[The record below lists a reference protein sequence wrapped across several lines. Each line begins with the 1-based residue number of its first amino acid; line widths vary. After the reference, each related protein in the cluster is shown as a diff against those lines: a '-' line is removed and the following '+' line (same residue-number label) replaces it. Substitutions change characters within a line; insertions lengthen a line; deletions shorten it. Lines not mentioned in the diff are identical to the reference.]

1 MELCL
6 KAVVHQLR
14 EQAAQRFPRGR
25 ALFDLTGNGLEV
37 GLEHLHAAEGQ
48 IIREM
53 VDPIKQVQDVRV
65 RLTGLFHIC
74 FQFLGR
80 TSGEERIH
88 CCNQVHQVVQ
98 ARAVPHNGTVALEL
112 RVKHFF
118 GLNHADVLEVAGYN
132 EQQRRRIAHS
142 AGQVDVEVVIL
153 GHLFQHGRDRTGLV
167 GFLHAVGHRDRHQL
181 FRLHAKLFQE
191 LIPEILQRGHLIAGA
206 VCRRDGRLCP
216 DRVAAQG
223 HDLIR
228 PGRRVFPQ
236 GADRSLVGLCTQE
249 AVFAALRGRL
259 CKIGTHIQERNVL
272 PHVFSSPSQALC
284 P

>member
-6 KAVVHQLR
+6 KAVVHQLI

-53 VDPIKQVQDVRV
+53 VDPVKQVQDVRV

-80 TSGEERIH
+80 TGGEERIH
-88 CCNQVHQVVQ
+88 CRDQVHQVVQ

-142 AGQVDVEVVIL
+142 AGQVDEEYLTAAVEQGELLLDLTRKDTVAQGIVYYQSVQQYRNQIN
-153 GHLFQHGRDRTGLV
+153 HATDSAVKFQKDTGLLPLSTSAIEQTLGDVALYLFKLKECKAIAPV
-167 GFLHAVGHRDRHQL
+167 GI
-181 FRLHAKLFQE
+181 E
-191 LIPEILQRGHLIAGA
+191 LLDSNKA
-206 VCRRDGRLCP
+206 
-216 DRVAAQG
+216 
-223 HDLIR
+223 
-228 PGRRVFPQ
+228 F
-236 GADRSLVGLCTQE
+236 
-249 AVFAALRGRL
+249 
-259 CKIGTHIQERNVL
+259 
-272 PHVFSSPSQALC
+272 
-284 P
+284 